1 MAYATRDDLIGI
13 AGLDEVEQRELAM
26 GVNAVPDALRDADA
40 TIDSYLCG
48 RYQTPV
54 PVSANITRIA
64 KQIARYFLLGS
75 AVDERAKDDYANA
88 IAWLKDVQA
97 GRASLVNVAAK
108 VPGSTQ
114 ADTAQVFA
122 GRPKVFGGGLK

>member
-1 MAYATRDDLIGI
+1 MSYATRNDLIGY
-13 AGLDEVEQRELAM
+13 AGLDEVEQRELEL
-26 GVNAVPDALRDADA
+26 GVNAVSDALRDADA
-40 TIDSYLCG
+40 AIDSYLSG

-64 KQIARYFLLGS
+64 KQLARYFLLGS

-97 GRASLVNVAAK
+97 GRAHLVNAPVK
-108 VPGSTQ
+108 TPGSVQ
-114 ADTAQVFA
+114 ADTAQIVS
-122 GRPKVFGGGLK
+122 GRPKVFGGGLR